1 MSRKSRFIGTSK
13 TGNLSALGNQQQR
26 DYSFI
31 NNLLDDENILKY
43 FAEPVLNQ
51 NQEKI
56 DWYTDADGRPKG
68 FHEFTDQEIN
78 TAKDE
83 LGRLMTRIREKASV
97 ARTDLDKEAILNLSV
112 LPDQDSI
119 KKVGDQIVIINWAY
133 QLHKRQRSEVTS
145 ENFAGFADQLDDKTS
160 PAEELIKE
168 PKNSDRENTHI
179 NEKLPYSTAA
189 DKQEKSETIKDQE
202 DGIDAEEFEE
212 KEPDSEEFSD
222 KPEPPYEK
230 EKSNK
235 TEPSKPAWPTFLK
248 NKWLWIA
255 LFLLLLILNILMLKD
270 ACGVK
275 SIPFLYFCSNT

>member
-26 DYSFI
+26 DYNFI
-31 NNLLDDENILKY
+31 SNLLDDENILKY

-78 TAKDE
+78 TARDE
-83 LGRLMTRIREKASV
+83 LGQLMKRIREKASA
-97 ARTDLDKEAILNLSV
+97 ARTDLDREAILNLCV

-133 QLHKRQRSEVTS
+133 QLHKRQRSEATS
-145 ENFAGFADQLDDKTS
+145 ENFAGFADQLEDKTP
-160 PAEELIKE
+160 PAIDPNKRTISSET
-168 PKNSDRENTHI
+168 ENTQI
-179 NEKLPYSTAA
+179 NEKLPHSPDT
-189 DKQEKSETIKDQE
+189 EKEEKPETIKDQE
-202 DGIDAEEFEE
+202 DGVDAEEIEE
-212 KEPDSEEFSD
+212 QEPNSEEFLE
-222 KPEPPYEK
+222 KPESPDEE
-230 EKSNK
+230 EKSIK
-235 TEPSKPAWPTFLK
+235 TKPFEPAWPTFLK

-275 SIPFLYFCSNT
+275 SIPFLYFC